1 MLSMKQFIYET
12 LLLWYNV
19 IMVMFISEQLLIPEN
34 VTKILV
40 AYFTNESFY

>member
-1 MLSMKQFIYET
+1 MKQFIYET

>member
-1 MLSMKQFIYET
+1 MKQFIYET
-12 LLLWYNV
+12 WLLWYNV